1 MTQKTAEQQVL
12 YPAVPTGRYARV
24 AARVAEGIVRR
35 AARLTGITVGT
46 AAERPDA
53 DLVLIRPQDFYT
65 RLGVGGLT
73 GFGES
78 YVAGDWESADLAGT
92 LTALCREMASLVPGW
107 MQTFRGFYNARRP
120 ASQKNTVSGAKRNI
134 SAHYDLSNDFFAT
147 FLDPGL
153 SYSSALFDG
162 HPERT
167 LAEAQDAKVERALD
181 RAGVGEGSRVL
192 EIGTGW
198 GELAL
203 HAARRGA
210 QVRSVTLSTEQADL
224 ARRRIA
230 DEGFSDRVDIDL
242 CDYRETTGTYD
253 AVVSIEMIEAV
264 GAEYWDSYM
273 QVVHDRLA
281 PGGRAVIQAI
291 TMDHQ
296 RMLATS
302 DAATWITTY
311 VFPGGVIPSVTALNE
326 AAQRA
331 GLHLGMRFSFGEDYA
346 ETLRRWD
353 VAFRDAAASGAVEE
367 LHDGATG
374 AVFDPAFQR
383 LWHFYLCYCEAGFA
397 AHYIDVGQLE
407 YVR

>member
-1 MTQKTAEQQVL
+1 MSTEQQIL
-12 YPAVPTGRYARV
+12 YPPVPTGRYARV
-24 AARVAEGIVRR
+24 AAKAAQGVVTR
-35 AARLTGITVGT
+35 AARLAGITVGT
-46 AAERPDA
+46 AAEQPDA
-53 DLVLIRPQDFYT
+53 DVILVRPQDFYT

-78 YVAGDWESADLAGT
+78 YVAGDWEAADLAGT
-92 LTALCREMASLVPGW
+92 LTKLCRKMTSLVPGW
-107 MQTFRGFYNARRP
+107 MQAFRGFYNARRP
-120 ASQKNTVSGAKRNI
+120 SWQKNTVTGAKRNI

-210 QVRSVTLSTEQADL
+210 QVTSVTLSTEQADL
-224 ARRRIA
+224 ARQRITEA
-230 DEGFSDRVDIDL
+230 GLSDKVDVEL
-242 CDYRETTGTYD
+242 RDYRETTGSYD

-273 QVVHDRLA
+273 QVVHDRLV

-311 VFPGGVIPSVTALNE
+311 IFPGGVIPSVTALNRS
-326 AAQRA
+326 AQRA

-353 VAFRDAAASGAVEE
+353 VAFRDAAASGAVGQ
-367 LHDGATG
+367 LDDGATG
-374 AVFDPAFQR
+374 AVFDPAFRR
-383 LWHFYLCYCEAGFA
+383 LWHFYLSYCEAGFA

>member
-1 MTQKTAEQQVL
+1 MTTDQQVL
-12 YPAVPTGRYARV
+12 YPAVPTGRYARTAGRIAKGVV
-24 AARVAEGIVRR
+24 AR
-35 AARLTGITVGT
+35 AARLAGVTVGT
-46 AAERPDA
+46 VRDSPDA
-53 DLVLIRPQDFYT
+53 DLVLIRPEAFYT
-65 RLGVGGLT
+65 RLGVSGLS

-78 YVAGDWESADLAGT
+78 YVAGDWESRDLPGM
-92 LTALCREMASLVPGW
+92 LTALCRKMTQLVPAW
-107 MQTFRGFYNARRP
+107 MQSFRGFYNSRRP

-162 HPERT
+162 HPDRT

-210 QVRSVTLSTEQADL
+210 RVRTVTLSEEQAAL
-224 ARRRIA
+224 ARQRIA
-230 DEGFSDRVDIDL
+230 DEGLSDLVDVEL
-242 CDYRETTGTYD
+242 CDYREVSGSYD
-253 AVVSIEMIEAV
+253 AIVSIEMIEAV
-264 GAEYWDSYM
+264 GAEYWDGYM
-273 QVVHDRLA
+273 QVIHDRLE

-291 TMDHQ
+291 TMDHD
-296 RMLATS
+296 RMLATR

-311 VFPGGVIPSVTALNE
+311 IFPGGVIPSARALNE
-326 AAQRA
+326 SAQRA
-331 GLHLGMRFSFGEDYA
+331 GLHLGMRFSFGRDYA
-346 ETLRRWD
+346 ETLHRWD
-353 VAFRDAAASGAVEE
+353 EAFLDAATSGAVGE
-367 LHDGATG
+367 LGTGATG
-374 AVFDPAFQR
+374 AVFDPDFQR

-397 AHYIDVGQLE
+397 ADYIDVGQLE